1 MFDRPSPA
9 LETFEILFFAFIS
22 ALVLYLLTIFY
33 VTYVS
38 VVQQTNLLLGWPRDR
53 TLNRYERYVNQM
65 FHFILHMIKDIQ
77 HQVIILDQ

>member
-22 ALVLYLLTIFY
+22 ALVLYPLTIFY
-33 VTYVS
+33 ITYVS

-65 FHFILHMIKDIQ
+65 FHFVLSH
-77 HQVIILDQ
+77 

>member
-53 TLNRYERYVNQM
+53 TFNRYERYVNQM
-65 FHFILHMIKDIQ
+65 FHFVLSH
-77 HQVIILDQ
+77 